1 MGTENVYQVIENHV
15 VMLSNMKSSPYYK
28 QFDDKID
35 FWENNIAQ
43 ITETLELLLAVQ
55 GKWSYLESIFRGP
68 QDISKQLPQESSV
81 FTKINTDFKIEME
94 RINKER
100 NAYRALIVKGFIN
113 ILQDLNKKLEYIQK
127 NLNQFLEGKRSLFP
141 RFYFL
146 SNDDLLEIIGQAKD
160 PEPIQKHIKKIF
172 EGTNTL
178 GINKVRSGSQ
188 MQYEIT
194 TLNSQEKEVVDLRK
208 SVLVDP
214 RVENW
219 LKLLLESMREA
230 LKYIFYKFWTDNM
243 QASKKLPERDKLLK
257 IIRATQGQVLIT
269 CAQMAWTTEVTQA
282 LIQLEATGQV
292 NALKKAR
299 QTYKKKVENYVEL
312 VEKPGL
318 TLLERLKLIA
328 LITIEEHN
336 REIVERLYQ
345 LKIQSPRHFEWL

>member
-1 MGTENVYQVIENHV
+1 
-15 VMLSNMKSSPYYK
+15 MKSSPYYK

-35 FWENNIAQ
+35 TWENNIAQ

-55 GKWSYLESIFRGP
+55 GKWSYLESIFRGQ
-68 QDISKQLPQESSV
+68 QDISKQLPSESSI

-94 RINKER
+94 RISKER

-113 ILQDLNKKLEYIQK
+113 ILQELNRKLEHIQK
-127 NLNQFLEGKRSLFP
+127 NLNQFLEGKRGLFP

-146 SNDDLLEIIGQAKD
+146 SNDDLLEMIGQAKD

-178 GINKVRSGSQ
+178 KYSANGPRLNKV
-188 MQYEIT
+188 YEIT
-194 TLNSQEKEVVDLRK
+194 DLVSQEGEIVNLRKQVVVDA
-208 SVLVDP
+208 
-214 RVENW
+214 RVEQW
-219 LKLLLESMREA
+219 LKGLMEAMKEA
-230 LKYIFYKFWTDNM
+230 LKYIFFKFYSENM
-243 QASKKLPERDKLLK
+243 QGSKKLPERDKLLK
-257 IIRATQGQVLIT
+257 IIRQTQGQVLIT
-269 CAQMAWTTEVTQA
+269 CAQMAWTTEVNQA
-282 LIQLEATGQV
+282 LLSLETSGQV

-318 TLLERLKLIA
+318 TPLERLKLIA

-345 LKIQSPRHFEWL
+345 QKI